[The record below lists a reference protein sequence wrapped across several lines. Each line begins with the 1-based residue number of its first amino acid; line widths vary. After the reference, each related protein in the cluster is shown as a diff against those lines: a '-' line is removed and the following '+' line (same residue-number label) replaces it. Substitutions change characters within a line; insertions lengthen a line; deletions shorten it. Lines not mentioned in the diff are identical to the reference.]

1 MKQTE
6 QEKVEIFWD
15 WNGKREPI
23 VLEELVGLVYGIIGF
38 VLTLHF
44 LVGLGMAV
52 VGFNITKYSKG
63 GRKR

>member
-38 VLTLHF
+38 ILTLHF
-44 LVGLGMAV
+44 LVGIGMAV